1 MTTRSRSRTVSPAPG
16 ICNRLPQRTHLF
28 RSRPMA
34 GKGRWSCRFPGGT
47 YIGAHIN
54 EFYLERRSVDEWQSA
69 DERNSREKVSRARQ
83 AAEDLFKPAHPNAGA
98 EPTRPAPN
106 GGAPHEQEPRRQP
119 RIFTAP
125 PRLPPSPKVET
136 PVAAEPVRRRVVP
149 KHATRTVPPSQIG
162 RVRALATYGMTP
174 VQVAELYGV
183 TVAEI
188 DRILRSR
195 VYAGKTR

>member
-1 MTTRSRSRTVSPAPG
+1 VAAR
-16 ICNRLPQRTHLF
+16 
-28 RSRPMA
+28 
-34 GKGRWSCRFPGGT
+34 KGRWSCRSPSGT

-83 AAEDLFKPAHPNAGA
+83 AAEDLFRPARPNADA
-98 EPTRPAPN
+98 EPTEPAPN
-106 GGAPHEQEPRRQP
+106 SGAPHEQEPRRQP
-119 RIFTAP
+119 RIFTTP
-125 PRLPPSPKVET
+125 PRLPPSPKVEP
-136 PVAAEPVRRRVVP
+136 PVAAEPVRRRVAA
-149 KHATRTVPPSQIG
+149 KRSTRTVPPSQIG

-188 DRILRSR
+188 DRILKSPA
-195 VYAGKTR
+195 YAGKTR